1 MSSWQG
7 QSRSWELTWAAD
19 DDDMT
24 RARADDHAEVL
35 VRMEFKAA
43 TVMSLAWQR
52 AARRRQA
59 DCIVLCD
66 AWEFAGKYL
75 ANTALVC
82 DFSLS
87 SSAAHFSSQ
96 DPVRPRQAVGLS
108 QRSRNLLQRRAQHAM
123 LRSENS
129 CRLFRRF
136 TPSAQYRTIS
146 SDVRVGAYT
155 MRSLSLSSCHGSTTA
170 KLCWWAYNR
179 LQSLYS
185 TMDL

>member
-1 MSSWQG
+1 MSSWRG

-108 QRSRNLLQRRAQHAM
+108 QRSRNLLHAGLNM
-123 LRSENS
+123 RCCVQKTVADCFAVLRHLHS
-129 CRLFRRF
+129 
-136 TPSAQYRTIS
+136 I
-146 SDVRVGAYT
+146 G
-155 MRSLSLSSCHGSTTA
+155 RSVPTSV
-170 KLCWWAYNR
+170 
-179 LQSLYS
+179 
-185 TMDL
+185 